1 MPLTAVELCSTA
13 LLKIGALPIESF
25 DAPTTE
31 ARLARLFYGPLLD
44 SLLGGYPWSFSLTQA
59 RLVPDGAAA
68 PGDFGHVHF
77 LPGDMLR
84 AISADAGAYRVMGRR
99 LHASTSPVVL
109 TYQRRPAEADLPPYF
124 VQVLINRL
132 AAEFCLPLTESASR
146 AEYLM
151 RLAGAELKAA
161 RLVDSQQSTPAAVE
175 DFTLIRARG

>member
-1 MPLTAVELCSTA
+1 MSPTAVELCSTA
-13 LLKIGALPIESF
+13 LLKIGAMPIDGF

-31 ARLARLFYGPLLD
+31 ARLARLFYDPLLD
-44 SLLGGYPWSFSLTQA
+44 SLLGSYPWSFSLAQA
-59 RLVPDGAAA
+59 KLVPDQTAVS
-68 PGDFGHVHF
+68 GDFGHVHF
-77 LPGDMLR
+77 LPNDMLR

-109 TYQRRPAEADLPPYF
+109 TYQRRPDETDFPPYF
-124 VQVLINRL
+124 VQVLIARL
-132 AAEFCLPLTESASR
+132 AAEFCLPLTESTSR

-151 RLAGAELKAA
+151 RLAQAEMKSA